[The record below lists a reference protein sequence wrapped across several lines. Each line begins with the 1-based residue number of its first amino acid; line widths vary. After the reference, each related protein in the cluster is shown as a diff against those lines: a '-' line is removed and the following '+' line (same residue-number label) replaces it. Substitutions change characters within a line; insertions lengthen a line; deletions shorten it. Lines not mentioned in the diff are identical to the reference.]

1 MFEVAR
7 GAAVIDCVGQ
17 CGRSRSSCSDGCQAE
32 FSEWSDAENVWRKTS
47 KFALMQRPTN
57 PSQPGSIG
65 RTVAATRRLWTTLAC
80 LLGMTVSCAADLL
93 WGVNGHPFNAYPG
106 ISIEQQLD
114 YIRDLGM
121 KSYRVNISSADSAT
135 KLAELVKAGKER
147 GVQILPVITPE
158 LDLDNESIDDLYA
171 QAYQLAST
179 LVSRFKDDIRVW
191 ELGNEME
198 NYAILMPCEMQ
209 DSGIQ
214 YNCSWGPAGGTE
226 TSDYFSPRWAK
237 VSAVLR
243 GLSDATIAVD
253 PTIRKAM
260 GTAGWGHRAA
270 FTRMLQDGIK
280 WDISVWHLYEGDP
293 EDAFK
298 FLATFG
304 QPIWL
309 TEFNYSGGS
318 QRGEKQQAEGL
329 VQTMTL
335 LRRYQSLYGLEAAHI
350 YELLDE
356 TYWAPSYE
364 AFMGLVRLK
373 KREDGLWAPSGR
385 KLAYDAVKKV
395 IANGNAG
402 SSSPTVSMKSSPPA
416 AQMSAPPV
424 ADAGAVHPCSLD
436 ALDKSAFN
444 HANQVAYAYCLILRR
459 MPSPAEQWREVVAMK
474 KDPSIFPTLTKMLLS
489 VEFRTDNQ
497 PVGLGNAQFIAL
509 LYRTLLGRAPDGQG
523 LSAYVS
529 KLDSGEVSGEQIV
542 AELIHSYEF
551 RSRHTVLFPNEP
563 QQGVQ

>member
-1 MFEVAR
+1 
-7 GAAVIDCVGQ
+7 
-17 CGRSRSSCSDGCQAE
+17 
-32 FSEWSDAENVWRKTS
+32 
-47 KFALMQRPTN
+47 
-57 PSQPGSIG
+57 
-65 RTVAATRRLWTTLAC
+65 
-80 LLGMTVSCAADLL
+80 
-93 WGVNGHPFNAYPG
+93 
-106 ISIEQQLD
+106 
-114 YIRDLGM
+114 
-121 KSYRVNISSADSAT
+121 
-135 KLAELVKAGKER
+135 
-147 GVQILPVITPE
+147 
-158 LDLDNESIDDLYA
+158 
-171 QAYQLAST
+171 
-179 LVSRFKDDIRVW
+179 
-191 ELGNEME
+191 
-198 NYAILMPCEMQ
+198 
-209 DSGIQ
+209 
-214 YNCSWGPAGGTE
+214 GTE

-416 AQMSAPPV
+416 AQTSAPPV

-436 ALDKSAFN
+436 AFDKSAFN
-444 HANQVAYAYCLILRR
+444 HAN
-459 MPSPAEQWREVVAMK
+459 
-474 KDPSIFPTLTKMLLS
+474 
-489 VEFRTDNQ
+489 
-497 PVGLGNAQFIAL
+497 
-509 LYRTLLGRAPDGQG
+509 
-523 LSAYVS
+523 
-529 KLDSGEVSGEQIV
+529 
-542 AELIHSYEF
+542 
-551 RSRHTVLFPNEP
+551 
-563 QQGVQ
+563 

>member
-1 MFEVAR
+1 MSH
-7 GAAVIDCVGQ
+7 D
-17 CGRSRSSCSDGCQAE
+17 
-32 FSEWSDAENVWRKTS
+32 VWRKTG

-57 PSQPGSIG
+57 PSQPGSVG
-65 RTVAATRRLWTTLAC
+65 RAVAATRRLWTTLAC
-80 LLGMTVSCAADLL
+80 LLGMTASGAADLL

-114 YIRDLGM
+114 YVRDLGM
-121 KSYRVNISSADSAT
+121 KSYRVNISSADSAS

-147 GVQILPVITPE
+147 GIQILPVITPD
-158 LDLDNESIDDLYA
+158 LDLDNAAVDDLYS
-171 QAYQLAST
+171 QAYDLAAT

-198 NYAILMPCEMQ
+198 NYAILMPCEMR

-214 YNCSWGPAGGTE
+214 YNCSWGPASGTE
-226 TSDYFSPRWAK
+226 TTHYFSPRWAK

-270 FTRMLQDGIK
+270 FTRMLQDGIR
-280 WDISVWHLYEGDP
+280 WDISVWHLYGGDP
-293 EDAFK
+293 EEAFK
-298 FLATFG
+298 FLATLG
-304 QPIWL
+304 RPIWL
-309 TEFNYSGGS
+309 TEFNHPGGS
-318 QRGEKQQAEGL
+318 QEGESQQAEGL
-329 VQTMTL
+329 VQAMTL
-335 LRRYQSLYGLEAAHI
+335 LRRYQSPYGLEAAHI

-373 KREDGLWAPSGR
+373 KRGDGLWAPSGP
-385 KLAYDAVKKV
+385 KPAYDAVKKA

-402 SSSPTVSMKSSPPA
+402 SSSSTVARESLPPA
-416 AQMSAPPV
+416 DQTSVPSVPSISAS
-424 ADAGAVHPCSLD
+424 HPCSLD
-436 ALDKSAFN
+436 AFDKSVFN
-444 HANQVAYAYCLILRR
+444 HANQIAYAYCLILRR
-459 MPSPAEQWREVVAMK
+459 MPSPAEQWRAVVAMK
-474 KDPSIFPTLTKMLLS
+474 KDPSIAPTLTKMLLS

-497 PVGLGNAQFIAL
+497 PVGLGNAQFVTL
-509 LYRTLLGRAPDGQG
+509 LYRTLLGREPDGHG

-529 KLDSGEVSGEQIV
+529 RLDSDEASGEQIV
-542 AELIHSYEF
+542 AEFIHSYEF

-563 QQGVQ
+563 Q

>member
-1 MFEVAR
+1 MDVR
-7 GAAVIDCVGQ
+7 Q
-17 CGRSRSSCSDGCQAE
+17 SSANGVKPHDI
-32 FSEWSDAENVWRKTS
+32 WRKTS
-47 KFALMQRPTN
+47 KFELMQWQANGSRPS
-57 PSQPGSIG
+57 PVG
-65 RTVAATRRLWTTLAC
+65 RVVAATRRLWTTLAC
-80 LLGMTVSCAADLL
+80 LLVMTGSVSADLL
-93 WGVNGHPFNAYPG
+93 WGVNGHPFNAYSG

-114 YIRDLGM
+114 YVRDLGM
-121 KSYRVNISSADSAT
+121 KSYRVNISSADNAT
-135 KLAELVKAGKER
+135 KLAELIKAAKER

-158 LDLDNESIDDLYA
+158 LDLDNGTVDDLYA
-171 QAYQLAST
+171 QAHDLAST

-214 YNCSWGPAGGTE
+214 YNCSWGPAGGTM

-270 FTRMLQDGIK
+270 FTRMLQDGIR

-293 EDAFK
+293 EEAFK

-356 TYWAPSYE
+356 PYWGTSYE

-373 KREDGLWAPSGR
+373 KRGHGLWTPSGR
-385 KLAYDAVKKV
+385 KPAYDAVKKI
-395 IANGNAG
+395 IADG
-402 SSSPTVSMKSSPPA
+402 SAEPSSPTVPTKDSPPPD
-416 AQMSAPPV
+416 QTSVPPV
-424 ADAGAVHPCSLD
+424 ADAGTFHPCSLD
-436 ALDKSAFN
+436 AFDKSASN
-444 HANQVAYAYCLILRR
+444 HANQVAYAYCLVLRR
-459 MPSPAEQWREVVAMK
+459 MPSPTEQWREVIAMK
-474 KDPSIFPTLTKMLLS
+474 KDPAIFPLLTKLLLS
-489 VEFRTDNQ
+489 VEFRTENQ
-497 PVGLGNAQFIAL
+497 PVGLGNRRYVTL
-509 LYRTLLGRAPDGQG
+509 LYRTLLGREPDNTG

-529 KLDSGEVSGEQIV
+529 KLDSDEANGEQIV

-551 RSRHTVLFPNEP
+551 RSRHAVLFLSEP
-563 QQGVQ
+563 QKAVQ

>member
-1 MFEVAR
+1 MPH
-7 GAAVIDCVGQ
+7 D
-17 CGRSRSSCSDGCQAE
+17 
-32 FSEWSDAENVWRKTS
+32 VWRKTG
-47 KFALMQRPTN
+47 KFALMQRPTSPLQQN
-57 PSQPGSIG
+57 SVG
-65 RTVAATRRLWTTLAC
+65 RAVAATRRLWTTLAC
-80 LLGMTVSCAADLL
+80 LLGMTASGAADLL

-114 YIRDLGM
+114 YVSDLGM

-135 KLAELVKAGKER
+135 KLAELVKAGKQR
-147 GVQILPVITPE
+147 GVEILPVITPD
-158 LDLDNESIDDLYA
+158 LDLDNKSVDDLYA
-171 QAYQLAST
+171 QAYDLAST

-209 DSGIQ
+209 DNGIQ

-237 VSAVLR
+237 ASAVLR

-270 FTRMLQDGIK
+270 FTRMLQDGIR

-293 EDAFK
+293 EEAFK
-298 FLATFG
+298 FLATLG
-304 QPIWL
+304 RPIWL
-309 TEFNYSGGS
+309 TEFNYAGGS
-318 QRGEKQQAEGL
+318 QRGEKQQADGL
-329 VQTMTL
+329 VQAMTL
-335 LRRYQSLYGLEAAHI
+335 LRRYQSRYGLEAAHI

-356 TYWAPSYE
+356 PYWAPSYE

-373 KREDGLWAPSGR
+373 KRGEGLWAPSGR
-385 KLAYDAVKKV
+385 KPAYDAVKRT

-402 SSSPTVSMKSSPPA
+402 SSSSMAATESLPPA
-416 AQMSAPPV
+416 DQMSVPRVPGI
-424 ADAGAVHPCSLD
+424 GAFHPCSLD
-436 ALDKSAFN
+436 AFDKSVFN
-444 HANQVAYAYCLILRR
+444 HANQIAYAYCLVLRR
-459 MPSPAEQWREVVAMK
+459 MPSPAEQWREVIAMK
-474 KDPSIFPTLTKMLLS
+474 KDPSIVPLLTKMLLS

-497 PVGLGNAQFIAL
+497 PVGLGNAQYVAL
-509 LYRTLLGRAPDGQG
+509 LYRTLLGREPDGQG

-529 KLDSGEVSGEQIV
+529 KLDSDKASGEQIV

-551 RSRHTVLFPNEP
+551 RSRHTVLFANEP
-563 QQGVQ
+563 

>member
-1 MFEVAR
+1 MPHDIR
-7 GAAVIDCVGQ
+7 
-17 CGRSRSSCSDGCQAE
+17 
-32 FSEWSDAENVWRKTS
+32 RKTG

-57 PSQPGSIG
+57 PSQPGSVG
-65 RTVAATRRLWTTLAC
+65 RAVGATRRLWTTLAC
-80 LLGMTVSCAADLL
+80 LLGMTASGAADLL
-93 WGVNGHPFNAYPG
+93 WGVNGHPFNAYSG

-114 YIRDLGM
+114 YVSDLGM

-135 KLAELVKAGKER
+135 KLAELVEAGKQR
-147 GVQILPVITPE
+147 GVQILPVITPD
-158 LDLDNESIDDLYA
+158 LDLDNGTVDDLYA
-171 QAYQLAST
+171 QAYDLAST

-214 YNCSWGPAGGTE
+214 YNCSLGPAGGTE

-253 PTIRKAM
+253 ATIRKAM

-270 FTRMLQDGIK
+270 FTRMLQDGIR

-293 EDAFK
+293 EEAFK
-298 FLATFG
+298 FLATLG
-304 QPIWL
+304 RPIWL
-309 TEFNYSGGS
+309 TEFNYAGGS
-318 QRGEKQQAEGL
+318 QRGEKQQADAL

-335 LRRYQSLYGLEAAHI
+335 LRRYQSPYGLEAAHI

-356 TYWAPSYE
+356 PYWAPSYE

-373 KREDGLWAPSGR
+373 TRGDGLWAPSGR
-385 KLAYDAVKKV
+385 KPAYDAVKKA

-402 SSSPTVSMKSSPPA
+402 SSSSTVARDSLPPA
-416 AQMSAPPV
+416 DQTSVPPV
-424 ADAGAVHPCSLD
+424 AGIGAFHPCSLD
-436 ALDKSAFN
+436 AFDKSVFN
-444 HANQVAYAYCLILRR
+444 HANQIAYAYCLVLRR
-459 MPSPAEQWREVVAMK
+459 MPSPSEQWREVIAMK
-474 KDPSIFPTLTKMLLS
+474 KDPSIVPLLTKMLLS

-497 PVGLGNAQFIAL
+497 PVGLGNAQFVAL
-509 LYRTLLGRAPDGQG
+509 LYRTLLGRDPDGQG

-529 KLDSGEVSGEQIV
+529 KLDSDEASGEQIV

-551 RSRHTVLFPNEP
+551 RSRHSVLFANEP
-563 QQGVQ
+563 NQAVQ

>member
-1 MFEVAR
+1 M
-7 GAAVIDCVGQ
+7 
-17 CGRSRSSCSDGCQAE
+17 
-32 FSEWSDAENVWRKTS
+32 
-47 KFALMQRPTN
+47 
-57 PSQPGSIG
+57 
-65 RTVAATRRLWTTLAC
+65 AC

-114 YIRDLGM
+114 YVHDLGL
-121 KSYRVNISSADSAT
+121 KSYRVNISSVDSTA
-135 KLAELVKAGKER
+135 KLAELVKAGKAR
-147 GVQILPVITPE
+147 GVQILPVITPD
-158 LDLDNESIDDLYA
+158 LDLDNDTVDELYA
-171 QAYQLAST
+171 QAYHLAST

-198 NYAILMPCEMQ
+198 NYAIITACEMKN
-209 DSGIQ
+209 DGTQ
-214 YNCSWGPAGGTE
+214 YNCSWGPAGGTV

-237 VSAVLR
+237 ISAVLR

-270 FTRMLQDGIK
+270 FTRMFQDGIR
-280 WDISVWHLYEGDP
+280 WDISVWHLYDGDP
-293 EDAFK
+293 EEAFK

-329 VQTMTL
+329 VRTMTL
-335 LRRYQSLYGLEAAHI
+335 LRRYQSLYGLQAAHI

-356 TYWAPSYE
+356 PYWAPSYE

-373 KREDGLWAPSGR
+373 KRDHGLWAPSGQ
-385 KLAYDAVKKV
+385 KLAYDAVKKI
-395 IANGNAG
+395 IADGNAD
-402 SSSPTVSMKSSPPA
+402 SSSPTVSTKATPPPGQTSVPA
-416 AQMSAPPV
+416 V
-424 ADAGAVHPCSLD
+424 AGTFHPCSLD
-436 ALDKSAFN
+436 AFDKSVFN
-444 HANQVAYAYCLILRR
+444 HANQVAYAYCLILHR
-459 MPSPAEQWREVVAMK
+459 MPSPTEQWREVVAMK
-474 KDPSIFPTLTKMLLS
+474 RDPSIFPTLTKLLHS
-489 VEFRTDNQ
+489 VEFSTENR
-497 PVGLGNAQFIAL
+497 PVGLGNAQYVAL
-509 LYRTLLGRAPDGQG
+509 LYRLLLGREPDNNG
-523 LSAYVS
+523 LSVYVS
-529 KLDSGEVSGEQIV
+529 KLNSGEVSGEKIV

-563 QQGVQ
+563 QQAVQ

>member
-1 MFEVAR
+1 MRKISFV
-7 GAAVIDCVGQ
+7 
-17 CGRSRSSCSDGCQAE
+17 CSDGCQAE

-65 RTVAATRRLWTTLAC
+65 RAVAASRRLWTTLAC
-80 LLGMTVSCAADLL
+80 LLGMTASCAADLL

-121 KSYRVNISSADSAT
+121 KSYRVNISNADSAT
-135 KLAELVKAGKER
+135 KLAELVKVGKER

-158 LDLDNESIDDLYA
+158 LDLDNESVDDLYA
-171 QAYQLAST
+171 QSYQLAST

-209 DSGIQ
+209 DNGIQ
-214 YNCSWGPAGGTE
+214 YNCSWGPAGGTV

-243 GLSDATIAVD
+243 GLSDAITAVD
-253 PTIRKAM
+253 PAIRKAV

-309 TEFNYSGGS
+309 TEFNYAGGS

-329 VQTMTL
+329 VQIMTL
-335 LRRYQSLYGLEAAHI
+335 LRRYQSRYGLEAAHI

-356 TYWAPSYE
+356 PYWAPSYE

-373 KREDGLWAPSGR
+373 KRDNGLWAPNGQ
-385 KLAYDAVKKV
+385 KLAYGAVKKI
-395 IANGNAG
+395 IADGDAG
-402 SSSPTVSMKSSPPA
+402 SSSPTVSTKSLPPA
-416 AQMSAPPV
+416 GQTSVPPV
-424 ADAGAVHPCSLD
+424 ADAGAFHPCSLD
-436 ALDKSAFN
+436 AFDKSAFN
-444 HANQVAYAYCLILRR
+444 HANQIAYAYCLILRR

-474 KDPSIFPTLTKMLLS
+474 KDQSIFPILTKLLLS

-497 PVGLGNAQFIAL
+497 PVGLGNAQFVAL
-509 LYRTLLGRAPDGQG
+509 LYRTLLGREPDGQG

-529 KLDSGEVSGEQIV
+529 KLDSGELSGEQIV
-542 AELIHSYEF
+542 AESIHSYEF
-551 RSRHTVLFPNEP
+551 RSRHTVLFQNEP